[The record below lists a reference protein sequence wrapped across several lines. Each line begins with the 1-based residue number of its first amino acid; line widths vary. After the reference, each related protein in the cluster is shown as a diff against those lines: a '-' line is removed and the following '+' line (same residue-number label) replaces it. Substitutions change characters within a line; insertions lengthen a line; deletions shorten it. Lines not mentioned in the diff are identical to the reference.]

1 MENEKQYP
9 LKEGK
14 KILRINL
21 STSEIKTEVVPER
34 ILRRY
39 YGGGALSTYFLLKE
53 LKPGIDPLSDENL
66 LVIMCS
72 VLTGTLIPGAS
83 RYTIASKSPL
93 TNGFAES
100 EAGGFWGP
108 QLAKAGYIG
117 LIISG
122 ASPTPVYLWV
132 HDGEVEIRDAAH
144 LTGKSTG
151 EVEKLIREELE
162 DQKVVIAQTGPAG
175 EKMVKYACVLN
186 NLKHANGRTG
196 MGAVFGSKNLRGI
209 AVRGT
214 MEMPVADR
222 KAVNEH
228 VKWFGENWKN
238 NVSNVRLNKY
248 GTAHSIS
255 GLQNTG
261 TLPSYNWRDGEFEGA
276 ENFYGETM
284 TDTILLKNEGCY
296 ACPVRCKRVVHGTEY
311 NLDPS
316 YGGPEYETIGGF
328 GSICGISDLPAISKA
343 HEMCNYYG
351 IDTISTSVAIGFAM
365 ECYEKGIIT
374 DKDTGGLKLEW
385 GNIDAMLKMIDMIA
399 NREEIGELLGEGIAK
414 AAKVL
419 GQGSEKFAME
429 VKGQEFAAHDPRG
442 KTGVGLGFAI
452 SPTGADHLEIAHD
465 GGFADF
471 TLALENVAQLGIHE
485 PVGMVDL
492 TEDKLRLFF
501 KLQQICS
508 FNNSAGMC
516 NLVMAPAFTFP
527 FEKFIE
533 VVNAVTGWRVSLYEF
548 MKLGERANVMS
559 RCFNTREGFTAADD
573 RLPDRCHEPLGNGAR
588 KGEFLDRQEFRKFID
603 DYYQICGWDKQGVP
617 TNAKLIEL
625 ELDWIELPAADSN

>member
-1 MENEKQYP
+1 MENVLIPP
-9 LKEGK
+9 LKEGRK
-14 KILRINL
+14 LLRVNL
-21 STSEIKTEVVPER
+21 TTGEVKTEMIEER

-39 YGGGALSTYFLLKE
+39 YGGGALATYFLLNE
-53 LKPGIDPLSDENL
+53 LKPGIDPLGEENL
-66 LVIMCS
+66 LVITCS

-117 LIISG
+117 IIISG
-122 ASPTPVYLWV
+122 VSEKPVYLWI
-132 HDGEVEIRDAAH
+132 HNEKVEIRDAAH

-151 EVEKLIREELE
+151 EVEGLIREELG
-162 DQKVVIAQTGPAG
+162 DNKIVIAQTGPAG
-175 EKMVKYACVLN
+175 EKLVKYACVLN

-196 MGAVFGSKNLRGI
+196 MGAVFGSKKLRGI

-214 MEMPVADR
+214 LDMPVANPD
-222 KAVNEH
+222 AVKEH

-238 NVSNVRLNKY
+238 NTSNVRLNKY

-261 TLPSYNWRDGEFEGA
+261 TLPSYNWRDGEFKDA
-276 ENFYGETM
+276 EKFYGETM

-296 ACPVRCKRVVHGTEY
+296 ACPVRCKRVVSGTEY
-311 NLDPS
+311 NVDPI

-343 HEMCNYYG
+343 HEMCNAVG
-351 IDTISTSVAIGFAM
+351 LDTVSTSVVIGFAM

-374 DKDTGGLKLEW
+374 DKDTNGVKLNF
-385 GNIDAMLKMIDMIA
+385 GNIDSMLKMIDMIA
-399 NREEIGELLGEGIAK
+399 NGEAIGKLLGEGVAK

-419 GQGSEKFAME
+419 GHDSDKFAME

-465 GGFADF
+465 GGFADY
-471 TLALENVAQLGIHE
+471 TIALENVAPIGIHE
-485 PVGMVDL
+485 PVDMVAL
-492 TEDKLRLFF
+492 TNEKLRLFY
-501 KLQQICS
+501 KLQQVCS
-508 FNNSAGMC
+508 LNNSTGMC

-527 FEKFIE
+527 FDKFIE
-533 VVNAVTGWRVSLYEF
+533 VVGAVTGWKISMYEL
-548 MKLGERANVMS
+548 MMLGERANNMA
-559 RCFNTREGFTAADD
+559 RCFNVREGFTAADD
-573 RLPDRCHEPLGNGAR
+573 RLPERCFEPLGNGAR
-588 KGEFLDRQEFRKFID
+588 KGQFLDKQEFRNFID
-603 DYYQICGWDKQGVP
+603 NYYSICGWDTEGVP
-617 TNAKLIEL
+617 TPAKLVEL
-625 ELDWIELPAADSN
+625 ELEWIKLS